1 MSTWMSQLALH
12 DLPWSPHITNC
23 CNKTRRLTRILYIYR
38 RFYRYTN
45 SPSLLRLYKSF
56 IIDPMHLDYA
66 FIVWNP
72 HLKGEIES
80 VENVQKFAL

>member
-1 MSTWMSQLALH
+1 METYWTS
-12 DLPWSPHITNC
+12 
-23 CNKTRRLTRILYIYR
+23 LYR
-38 RFYRYTN
+38 SFFWYTN
-45 SPSLLRLYKSF
+45 SPSLQSQSILRLYKIF
-56 IIDPMHLDYA
+56 IRPHLDYA